1 MASFNFNGSL
11 IKQEGEFSVIFD
23 VTVKLGV
30 VVKADTEEQ
39 AEELALIALNDGD
52 YELLEIGD
60 IEDTEIEEM

>member
-30 VVKADTEEQ
+30 VVKADTEDQ

-60 IEDTEIEEM
+60 IEDTEIEEL

>member
-1 MASFNFNGSL
+1 MASFNFNGLL
-11 IKQEGEFSVIFD
+11 IKQAGEFSVIFD

-39 AEELALIALNDGD
+39 AEELALLALNDGD

>member
-1 MASFNFNGSL
+1 MASFNFNGLL

-23 VTVKLGV
+23 VSVKLGV

-39 AEELALIALNDGD
+39 AEELALLALNDGD

>member
-39 AEELALIALNDGD
+39 AEELALSALNDGD
-52 YELLEIGD
+52 YELLEIVD

>member
-1 MASFNFNGSL
+1 MDRSSS
-11 IKQEGEFSVIFD
+11 KRVIFD

-39 AEELALIALNDGD
+39 AEELALSALNDGD

>member
-39 AEELALIALNDGD
+39 AEELALSALNDGD

>member
-30 VVKADTEEQ
+30 VIKADTEEQ
-39 AEELALIALNDGD
+39 AEELALLALNDGD

>member
-39 AEELALIALNDGD
+39 AEELALSALNDGD
-52 YELLEIGD
+52 YELLEIVD
-60 IEDTEIEEM
+60 IEDTEIEEL

>member
-1 MASFNFNGSL
+1 
-11 IKQEGEFSVIFD
+11 

-52 YELLEIGD
+52 YEVLEIGD
-60 IEDTEIEEM
+60 VEDTEIEEL

>member
-1 MASFNFNGSL
+1 MASFNLNGSL

-39 AEELALIALNDGD
+39 AEELALSALNDGD

>member
-11 IKQEGEFSVIFD
+11 IRQEGEFSVIFD
-23 VTVKLGV
+23 VTVKLGI

-52 YELLEIGD
+52 YEVLEIGD
-60 IEDTEIEEM
+60 VEDTEIEEL